1 MLAFAIWKR
10 GVARIERREE
20 DQDAWGIREGELE
33 QAGAAKMMVDAMV
46 VSRGFW
52 MRD

>member
-10 GVARIERREE
+10 GVSRVERPREE
-20 DQDAWGIREGELE
+20 DEDAWGMREGELE

-46 VSRGFW
+46 VSPASPS
-52 MRD
+52 